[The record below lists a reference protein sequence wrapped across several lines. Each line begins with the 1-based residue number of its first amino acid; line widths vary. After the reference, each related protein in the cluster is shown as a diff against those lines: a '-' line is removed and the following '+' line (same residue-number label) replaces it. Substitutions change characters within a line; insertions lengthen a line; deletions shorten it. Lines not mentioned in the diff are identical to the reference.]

1 MGRSVIKHLFFYK
14 KDFLLLFLAFFLATY
29 LGAIGFGMVTYYVVI
44 EDGKHVI
51 QVTTTS
57 RNPKKVIEK
66 KGFHLGEHDQFVLA
80 SGEGFEQGILNKIQ
94 IQRAIS
100 MKVLADG
107 AEHMIHTTQKTIKDA
122 INHSFIHLGDKDRVL
137 EADIEDGVV
146 EGMRISLVRV
156 DEIEEIMESPVE
168 YDTIRR
174 ESEEL
179 AKGEEKVLR
188 EGQEGLS
195 KKVFNVILENGE
207 EVSRNL
213 FKELVIT
220 PPVNKIV
227 GYGGN
232 DSYRTS
238 RGGVIRAK
246 EVIRMSATSY
256 SSSYRHT
263 GKTPDHPYYGITATG
278 VRAREGIVAVD
289 PNVIPLGSK
298 LYVELE
304 EGIPDYGFAIAADTG
319 GAVKGNIIDLY
330 FDDEDRISAFG
341 RRRAKVYILEN

>member
-1 MGRSVIKHLFFYK
+1 MGRSIIKHLLFYK
-14 KDFLLLFLAFFLATY
+14 KDFLLLFLALFSATY
-29 LGAIGFGMVTYYVVI
+29 LGAIGYGMIAYSVVI
-44 EDGKHVI
+44 EDGDQMI

-57 RNPKKVIEK
+57 QNPKRVIEK
-66 KGFHLGEHDQFVLA
+66 KGFHLGEHDQFFLT
-80 SGEGFEQGILNKIQ
+80 SGEVLEQGIINNIK
-94 IQRAIS
+94 IQRAVS

-107 AEHMIHTTQKTIKDA
+107 EEHIIHTTQKTIKDA
-122 INHSFIHLGDKDRVL
+122 LNHSFLELGDKDRVL

-146 EGMRISLVRV
+146 AGMVLSLVRV
-156 DEIEEIMESPVE
+156 EEIEETEESPVE
-168 YDTIRR
+168 YETIRR

-195 KKVFNVILENGE
+195 KKVFNVILENGV

-220 PPVNKIV
+220 PPINKIV

-246 EVIRMSATSY
+246 EVIMMSATSY
-256 SSSYRHT
+256 SSSYKHT
-263 GKTPDHPYYGITATG
+263 GKNPDHPYYGITATG

-330 FDDEDRISAFG
+330 FDDEDRITAFG